1 MVNSGV
7 YVLWLYLP
15 RRVSLTVGKLGTFSF
30 PPGVYAYSGSAQ
42 RHLQQRI
49 ARHRRAAKKLHWHID
64 YFRAAAEL
72 LGFVVFPGAPKE
84 GECRCAEQLLRLPG
98 AALPAPGL
106 GSSDCS
112 CGSHL
117 VYLPSLQ
124 PGLVALGHAVEN
136 IELGAAKPLAFFDA
150 GD

>member
-84 GECRCAEQLLRLPG
+84 GGMPLRGAATAFARSGSTCTRPRFLGLLLRQSPG
-98 AALPAPGL
+98 LPAQSAAWA
-106 GSSDCS
+106 SSAWPR
-112 CGSHL
+112 G
-117 VYLPSLQ
+117 
-124 PGLVALGHAVEN
+124 
-136 IELGAAKPLAFFDA
+136 
-150 GD
+150 